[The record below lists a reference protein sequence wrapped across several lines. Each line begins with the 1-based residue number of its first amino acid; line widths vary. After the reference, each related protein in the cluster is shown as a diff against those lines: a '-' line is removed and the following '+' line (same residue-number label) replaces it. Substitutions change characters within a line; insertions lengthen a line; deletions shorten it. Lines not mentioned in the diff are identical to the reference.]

1 MPLVNLIKL
10 NVNGVEEQI
19 RLNETEAIA
28 LQTYKS
34 KIKDSWGDPIGDARI
49 NSDVGYDQTIT
60 TLSAI
65 ETRIARQKN
74 IEHNVEAAIDVVTGN
89 GAWRDQGIYFESFP
103 NGGDTLES
111 WRIDQAQMGATK
123 SQSTAS
129 VKAKSFPYIFLGKMI
144 AYTRTELEQAAVSGI
159 WNAIEE
165 KSWARKNEFDLR
177 FAQFAFW
184 GMGPDLPGLLTL
196 PDVETETDTLI
207 KKRLSLMSD
216 DEFQTCLKSL
226 FPQSYST
233 AQYSSKPN
241 TFLMPE
247 LDRMM
252 LGATYSSVGV
262 GFQQRISRLEQ
273 LEIAFRGFTGNAN
286 AKVVGSNFC
295 NAELN
300 NGVDVYMLYK
310 KDPLELKIEMPV
322 PFGIYPGVSVDGF
335 NFQNTAL
342 AQVSP
347 VVAKYKRQF
356 LMVKNST
363 PQGS

>member
-1 MPLVNLIKL
+1 MPMVNLIKTKI
-10 NVNGVEEQI
+10 NGVEEQV
-19 RLNETEAIA
+19 RLNETEAMA
-28 LQTYKS
+28 LQVMKNKVKS
-34 KIKDSWGDPIGDARI
+34 EWGDPMGDVRL
-49 NSDVGYDQTIT
+49 NDDVGYDQTIT

-74 IEHNVEAAIDVVTGN
+74 VEHDVSAAIDVVAGN
-89 GAWRDQGIYFESFP
+89 GAWREQGIYFESFP

-111 WRIDQAQMGATK
+111 WRIDQAQQGATK

-129 VKAKSFPYIFLGKMI
+129 VQAKNYPYIFLGKMV
-144 AYTRTELEQAAVSGI
+144 AYTRVELEQAAASGI

-177 FAQFAFW
+177 FAQFAFL

-196 PDVETETDTLI
+196 PDVETETDTVI
-207 KKRLSLMSD
+207 KKRMHLMTD
-216 DEFQTCLKSL
+216 DEFQTCLKTL

-233 AQYSSKPN
+233 AGFTSRPN

-247 LDRMM
+247 MDRMM
-252 LGATYSSVGV
+252 LAGTFSSVGV
-262 GFQQRISRLEQ
+262 GFQQSRSRLEQ
-273 LEIAFRGFTGNAN
+273 LEVAFRGFTGNPD

-300 NGVDVYMLYK
+300 GGVDTYLLYR
-310 KDPLELKIEMPV
+310 KDPFELKIEMPV

-347 VVAKYKRQF
+347 VIAKFKRQF

-363 PQGS
+363 PNGD